1 MASVMRT
8 FGKIADKVSDIQTVL
23 SVDSAEIIRLADT
36 IAIDSAD
43 IISAIDSDYITL
55 KQNKTF
61 GILTNTPTTLSG
73 YGITDTESSGALQII
88 FDSDKTSVIGGAP
101 SVLNTLNKLSDAIND
116 DSTAYTSLTA
126 FVNGLGDSANNGGWG
141 GN

>member
-1 MASVMRT
+1 MRT
-8 FGKIADKVSDIQTVL
+8 FGKIANKVSDIETVL
-23 SVDSAEIIRLADT
+23 GVDSAEIIRLAET

-73 YGITDTESSGALQII
+73 YGITDTESSGALLII

-101 SVLNTLNKLSDAIND
+101 AVLNTLNKLSDAIND

>member
-8 FGKIADKVSDIQTVL
+8 FGKIANKVSDIETVL
-23 SVDSAEIIRLADT
+23 GVDSAEIIRLADT

-43 IISAIDSDYITL
+43 IISAIDSDYIVL